1 MFQYG
6 LHEVFQYW
14 EITINTCNVSVFSRW
29 ICESVF
35 LAYRRGSK
43 DKKLNGNWLK
53 ICLEISEQ
61 NLRYIYT
68 QTVFL
73 VKVPMDLVRNEL
85 RKCFTRGGFLKVLT
99 GRTYILKQQ
108 FRQIQK
114 LLKQFE
120 NQTCRTFQ
128 LNHLSS
134 HQMASIHFQPSSD
147 HKTITNRHQFSF
159 ACLHRNTKVPAYMPR
174 TIYSIQQ

>member
-1 MFQYG
+1 MFP
-6 LHEVFQYW
+6 FF
-14 EITINTCNVSVFSRW
+14 SVG
-29 ICESVF
+29 SVF
-35 LAYRRGSK
+35 LAYRRGSE

-61 NLRYIYT
+61 NLRYIYS
-68 QTVFL
+68 QSVFW
-73 VKVPMDLVRNEL
+73 VKVRMDLVRNEL
-85 RKCFTRGGFLKVLT
+85 RKCFKRGDFLKVFT
-99 GRTYILKQQ
+99 GRVYILKQK

-159 ACLHRNTKVPAYMPR
+159 ACLRRYIHKHKHQSTC
-174 TIYSIQQ
+174 IYAENNILHLAVNQKSRQ